1 MSNAR
6 VIFKSVEG
14 TEVKI
19 QCSTDAKMIEGT
31 SKPFEEQFNTW
42 YKKFLTEEASMNKE
56 IKDAKDYKLKKLEQ
70 SREEARTTLKNYEAQ
85 QREKLEREKDKIN
98 VEKNVF
104 DKMDAEFQKEVENM
118 KLKHRQNKD
127 SVIKML
133 IDDVFNV
140 DLSLPQSIINRGEEN
155 NKRIKKSED

>member
-1 MSNAR
+1 
-6 VIFKSVEG
+6 
-14 TEVKI
+14 
-19 QCSTDAKMIEGT
+19 MIEGT

-85 QREKLEREKDKIN
+85 QREKLDREKDKIN

>member
-1 MSNAR
+1 
-6 VIFKSVEG
+6 
-14 TEVKI
+14 
-19 QCSTDAKMIEGT
+19 MIEGT

-56 IKDAKDYKLKKLEQ
+56 IKDAKDYKMKKLEQ
-70 SREEARTTLKNYEAQ
+70 SREEARTTLRNYEAQ

-140 DLSLPQSIINRGEEN
+140 DLSLPPSIIIRAEEN
-155 NKRIKKSED
+155 RRKNKEAED

>member
-1 MSNAR
+1 
-6 VIFKSVEG
+6 
-14 TEVKI
+14 
-19 QCSTDAKMIEGT
+19 MIEGT

-56 IKDAKDYKLKKLEQ
+56 IKDAKDYKMKKLEQ
-70 SREEARTTLKNYEAQ
+70 SREEAKTTLRNYEAQ

-140 DLSLPQSIINRGEEN
+140 DLSLPPSIIIRTEEN
-155 NKRIKKSED
+155 RRKNKEAED

>member
-1 MSNAR
+1 MIKPVADR
-6 VIFKSVEG
+6 IL
-14 TEVKI
+14 I
-19 QCSTDAKMIEGT
+19 KMIEGT

>member
-1 MSNAR
+1 
-6 VIFKSVEG
+6 
-14 TEVKI
+14 
-19 QCSTDAKMIEGT
+19 MIDGT

-56 IKDAKDYKLKKLEQ
+56 IKDAKDYKMKKLEQ
-70 SREEARTTLKNYEAQ
+70 SREEAKTTLRNYEAQ

-140 DLSLPQSIINRGEEN
+140 DLSLPPSIIIRTEEN
-155 NKRIKKSED
+155 RRKNKEAED

>member
-1 MSNAR
+1 
-6 VIFKSVEG
+6 
-14 TEVKI
+14 
-19 QCSTDAKMIEGT
+19 MIEGT

-56 IKDAKDYKLKKLEQ
+56 IKDAKDYKMKRLEQ
-70 SREEARTTLKNYEAQ
+70 SREEARTTLRNYEAQ

-140 DLSLPQSIINRGEEN
+140 DLSLPPSIVIRTEEN
-155 NKRIKKSED
+155 RKKKKQAED

>member
-1 MSNAR
+1 
-6 VIFKSVEG
+6 
-14 TEVKI
+14 
-19 QCSTDAKMIEGT
+19 MIEGT

-70 SREEARTTLKNYEAQ
+70 SREEAKTTLKNYEAQ

-98 VEKNVF
+98 VEKNAF
-104 DKMDAEFQKEVENM
+104 DKMDADFKKDVENM
-118 KLKHRQNKD
+118 KLKLRQNKD

-133 IDDVFNV
+133 IDEVFNV
-140 DLSLPQSIINRGEEN
+140 DLCLPASIINKDEEN
-155 NKRIKKSED
+155 KIEKIIEE

>member
-1 MSNAR
+1 
-6 VIFKSVEG
+6 
-14 TEVKI
+14 
-19 QCSTDAKMIEGT
+19 MIEGT

-56 IKDAKDYKLKKLEQ
+56 IKDAKDYKMKKLEQ
-70 SREEARTTLKNYEAQ
+70 SREEARTTLRNYEAQ

-118 KLKHRQNKD
+118 KLKHRRNKD

-140 DLSLPQSIINRGEEN
+140 DLSLPPSIVIRTEEN
-155 NKRIKKSED
+155 RKKKKQAED

>member
-1 MSNAR
+1 
-6 VIFKSVEG
+6 
-14 TEVKI
+14 
-19 QCSTDAKMIEGT
+19 MIEGT

-56 IKDAKDYKLKKLEQ
+56 IKDAKDYKMKKLEQ
-70 SREEARTTLKNYEAQ
+70 SREEAKTTLRNYEAQ

-140 DLSLPQSIINRGEEN
+140 DLSSPPSIIIRAEEN
-155 NKRIKKSED
+155 RRKNKEAED

>member
-1 MSNAR
+1 
-6 VIFKSVEG
+6 
-14 TEVKI
+14 
-19 QCSTDAKMIEGT
+19 MIEGQ

-70 SREEARTTLKNYEAQ
+70 SREEAKTTLKNYEAQ

-98 VEKNVF
+98 VEKNAF
-104 DKMDAEFQKEVENM
+104 DKMDADFQKDVENM
-118 KLKHRQNKD
+118 KLKLRQNKD

-133 IDDVFNV
+133 IDEVFNV
-140 DLSLPQSIINRGEEN
+140 DLCLPASIINKYEEN
-155 NKRIKKSED
+155 RMEKNVIED

>member
-1 MSNAR
+1 
-6 VIFKSVEG
+6 
-14 TEVKI
+14 
-19 QCSTDAKMIEGT
+19 MIEGT

-56 IKDAKDYKLKKLEQ
+56 IKDAKDYKMKKLEQ
-70 SREEARTTLKNYEAQ
+70 SREEAKTTLRNYEAQ

-133 IDDVFNV
+133 IDEVFTV
-140 DLSLPQSIINRGEEN
+140 DLNLPASIINKGEEN
-155 NKRIKKSED
+155 KMNIIKDED

>member
-1 MSNAR
+1 
-6 VIFKSVEG
+6 
-14 TEVKI
+14 
-19 QCSTDAKMIEGT
+19 MIEGT

-127 SVIKML
+127 TVIKML
-133 IDDVFNV
+133 IDSIFNV
-140 DLSLPQSIINRGEEN
+140 DLNLPPSILAKNEDN
-155 NKRIKKSED
+155 AKRKKIQIDD